1 MSSLHVSSG
10 YHVGA
15 WHSVLRGYDATLK
28 SMTSLTRFAW
38 PFDQFKR
45 HVYDPRAASA
55 TSALA
60 SLFWYACV
68 TAFAAVAI
76 TNFINRPEVDTFG
89 VMPAKEL
96 PPLEITIETK
106 CSEEWGCTPNA
117 QPLPALFSMGP
128 CPYEPGF
135 NRSYTCVNH
144 KPNALNSTLDQVRE
158 REAERVGLG
167 GRRKLLHNHLWTW
180 LGAVTATQRYKGA
193 KSKCAA
199 KRTAVA
205 NAWVSRWG
213 KLSLN
218 NTDAKVDADEL
229 AGWAA
234 DPTAAVDKLFAK
246 LDADNSGALDGE
258 ELSIFNKFA
267 EIMLSLANL
276 GEFEKMNATH
286 AGGFRDSADFP
297 AQVLEVAKVSIPA
310 AQYVL
315 LGFGVTCDTCV
326 THQDYI
332 AKLSEAMQKHGAAT
346 YKVAQSLENGFHPW
360 VAMLSGDPF
369 YPDTSVGIDGWPL
382 DGKVTPYEL
391 QEAIGYVLRHGTV
404 TPEAFSQAAASALAA
419 DPLGAQEA
427 PLQLCAVDV
436 AAGDDQLGGLLLHT
450 DFPEGCAYGTAGCNT
465 RLQVTLSDGKP
476 DGMRLQ
482 IDLEPSQRKAV
493 QVGVTVRKW
502 SGKPDK
508 YELRADDLFYV
519 GKNDD
524 RRASL
529 RIGLKQYAEVI
540 ETSRPGDY
548 LTVFGAIGGF
558 GSLLLSVLGI
568 LLAVMAAVETVY
580 DDIKTGTFRF
590 REVAAELVGEGAE
603 LRDDEKAD
611 LPEEKAAPRANSS
624 SPRADDK
631 YLPDAA

>member
-1 MSSLHVSSG
+1 MSSGLPSSG
-10 YHVGA
+10 YHVA

-76 TNFINRPEVDTFG
+76 TNFINRPEVDTFS
-89 VMPAKEL
+89 VMPA
-96 PPLEITIETK
+96 
-106 CSEEWGCTPNA
+106 
-117 QPLPALFSMGP
+117 
-128 CPYEPGF
+128 
-135 NRSYTCVNH
+135 
-144 KPNALNSTLDQVRE
+144 
-158 REAERVGLG
+158 
-167 GRRKLLHNHLWTW
+167 
-180 LGAVTATQRYKGA
+180 
-193 KSKCAA
+193 
-199 KRTAVA
+199 
-205 NAWVSRWG
+205 
-213 KLSLN
+213 
-218 NTDAKVDADEL
+218 
-229 AGWAA
+229 
-234 DPTAAVDKLFAK
+234 
-246 LDADNSGALDGE
+246 
-258 ELSIFNKFA
+258 
-267 EIMLSLANL
+267 
-276 GEFEKMNATH
+276 
-286 AGGFRDSADFP
+286 
-297 AQVLEVAKVSIPA
+297 
-310 AQYVL
+310 
-315 LGFGVTCDTCV
+315 
-326 THQDYI
+326 
-332 AKLSEAMQKHGAAT
+332 
-346 YKVAQSLENGFHPW
+346 
-360 VAMLSGDPF
+360 
-369 YPDTSVGIDGWPL
+369 
-382 DGKVTPYEL
+382 
-391 QEAIGYVLRHGTV
+391 
-404 TPEAFSQAAASALAA
+404 
-419 DPLGAQEA
+419 
-427 PLQLCAVDV
+427 
-436 AAGDDQLGGLLLHT
+436 
-450 DFPEGCAYGTAGCNT
+450 
-465 RLQVTLSDGKP
+465 
-476 DGMRLQ
+476 
-482 IDLEPSQRKAV
+482 
-493 QVGVTVRKW
+493 
-502 SGKPDK
+502 K